1 MALIGLYILK
11 HQAQNMPGMLLSPLT
26 FSPSSLNKQKR
37 KIKTIQLT
45 IETDTLLTSTL
56 YLLPLLH
63 IFLSPYTKVEES
75 FNLQAT
81 HDILTYGTP
90 TSDIHARF
98 LQTYDHFSFPG
109 AVPRTFVGAVL
120 LAGVSQPVIALL
132 GFAHAQLIV
141 RTVLALFNATCL
153 VVFKK
158 AVRGTFGRAAA
169 RWWTVLLVSQFHVV
183 YYLGRTLPNMFA
195 FGLTTLSLA
204 FLLPS
209 QQGLQSSSSSSSSS
223 KKPTMIRQKQ
233 ALGILIFA
241 GVVFR
246 SELAILLATTSLYLL
261 LTRQLSLRDLVT
273 VGLASLAGSLAVS
286 LPIDSYFWQKPV
298 WPELWGFYFNAVRG
312 QSSNWG
318 TSPWHYYFTSAL
330 PRLLLNP
337 LALPLVAMSLLHPS
351 LAPRTRALLGPC
363 LAYIAIYSLQP
374 HKETRFIFYTVPSLT
389 LAAALAATFISN
401 RVAKSPLYKVLSAA
415 LLLSAL
421 ATLSASTAML
431 LLSSLNYPGGDALAQ
446 LYAHV
451 GNYTA
456 GPVTAH
462 ADIPTCMTGLTLF
475 NQNKQGL
482 PLALMN
488 FPPSNVEDTTAPVFL
503 FDKTEHS
510 EQLGWPSFWQNFDYA
525 LLEDPALA
533 IGEWEVVGAV
543 HGYSGIEVL
552 RPGQQPE
559 SSRGKQHTLLGPGTW
574 VAMLRERVRR
584 VTGGWWVGPRMSPR
598 VHIMK
603 RRSLV

>member
-1 MALIGLYILK
+1 MALIDI
-11 HQAQNMPGMLLSPLT
+11 
-26 FSPSSLNKQKR
+26 
-37 KIKTIQLT
+37 
-45 IETDTLLTSTL
+45 LLTSTL
-56 YLLPLLH
+56 YILPLLH
-63 IFLSPYTKVEES
+63 ILLSPYTKVEES

-120 LAGVSQPVIALL
+120 LAGVSQPIVALL
-132 GFAHAQLIV
+132 GFSHAQLIV
-141 RTVLALFNATCL
+141 RTVLALFNASCL
-153 VVFKK
+153 VVFKE
-158 AVRGTFGRAAA
+158 AVRGAFGRAAA

-209 QQGLQSSSSSSSSS
+209 QQGSQSSS
-223 KKPTMIRQKQ
+223 KRPTMARQKQ
-233 ALGILIFA
+233 ALSILTFS

-261 LTRQLSLRDLVT
+261 LTRQLSPRDLAA
-273 VGLASLAGSLAVS
+273 VGLASLVGSLAVS
-286 LPIDSYFWQKPV
+286 VPIDSYFWQKPV

-312 QSSNWG
+312 QSSSWG

-351 LAPRTRALLGPC
+351 LAPRTRALLAPC
-363 LAYIAIYSLQP
+363 LGFIAIYSLQP

-389 LAAALAATFISN
+389 LAAALAASFISS
-401 RVAKSPLYKVLSAA
+401 RVAKSLLYKLLSAA
-415 LLLSAL
+415 MLLSVL

-482 PLALMN
+482 PLALMD
-488 FPPSNVEDTTAPVFL
+488 FSLSHDMDASVLSAPVFL

-510 EQLGWPSFWQNFDYA
+510 EQLGWPSFWQKFDYA

-533 IGEWEVVGAV
+533 IGEWEVIGAV

-559 SSRGKQHTLLGPGTW
+559 SSRGKQHAVLGTGAW
-574 VAMLRERVRR
+574 IAVLRDRVRR
-584 VTGGWWVGPRMSPR
+584 VTGGWWVGPRMAPR
-598 VHIMK
+598 VHVLK
-603 RRSLV
+603 RRSLALSE